1 MTPICLSRKT
11 SQPVRSLTAL
21 VAVGSKVS
29 LINCRLT
36 IGAVALGTVEGEYN
50 AQEKACEED
59 KKEGLLM
66 AKTSKEV
73 KKLGAKTQTG
83 NMQHKDCP
91 CTQG

>member
-1 MTPICLSRKT
+1 
-11 SQPVRSLTAL
+11 V
-21 VAVGSKVS
+21 
-29 LINCRLT
+29 
-36 IGAVALGTVEGEYN
+36 LGTVEGVYHAKSRKENIPLHQSRQSCCKERSCQKREAY
-50 AQEKACEED
+50 EKEE
-59 KKEGLLM
+59 ELLM